1 MGNFAYPLQAKGRN
15 NNQITNTN
23 QKSSFMKNLKY
34 RISLL
39 VAGLLA
45 TLSLSAQ
52 ELSGVVKDSDG
63 LPLVGVSVFVD
74 GTTLGV
80 STDADGRYVIN
91 VPDAKGKT
99 LVFSC
104 IGMRTH
110 SVTVGNSSRIDVILE
125 EDANFLEETVV
136 IGYATVKRKDLMGS
150 VSSVDSKA
158 LTAMP
163 VTSVSEALSGRM
175 AGVQVTTTEGDPDA
189 EVKIRVRGSGSITQD
204 SSPLYIVDGFPV
216 ESISDI
222 PASDIQSI
230 DVLKDAFSTAI
241 YGSRGANGVVLVTT
255 KGGTSGKFSVSY
267 NAYWGM
273 KKMANA
279 DAIQVNSPYDF
290 VRNQYE
296 LSMIRGSYDDDY
308 VPYFGSY
315 EDIDLYRNVGGNDW
329 IRQVFGNTG
338 TNYSHNV
345 SVSGSTDKVR
355 WTASYSHIGDNAIM
369 TGSDYRRDNLNFKA
383 NFKPIRQLE
392 FDVNA
397 RYSNTR
403 IMGSGSNS
411 MNDAGSTS
419 GNGRLKHSVQ
429 YTPIPI
435 AEGAA
440 SGSDLEED
448 YGDNAPPLQ
457 SVADNDNKRVRCNWT
472 VNGAVTWHIIKNLNL
487 RVEAGLDDYTQENNR
502 FYGLTTYY
510 VGNTAQYQDHPA
522 TRYTDQYRQT
532 IRNTNTLSYN
542 FEEVFKDDR
551 HHLDILLG
559 QEYIVKKSNE
569 LTAVVEN
576 FPDFFTSEM
585 AWNFMST
592 GTAISTNNY
601 YDQND
606 KLLSFFGRVNYV
618 FDDRYSVSAT
628 MRADGSSKFT
638 AGNQWGYFPSA
649 AVSWTVSNEPWME
662 KASGWLSNLKLR
674 YSYGTAGNNNIP
686 SGMTMLNF
694 ASFSTS
700 WISQSDTYWST
711 VTDGGDTIMPNG
723 DLTWETTVSHNIG
736 LDFSFFKSR
745 LSGSFELYHNTTNDL
760 LIQFPTAGSG
770 YEFQYRNMGSVQ
782 NRGFEVSLNAV
793 LVERENFG
801 LTLGANLSMN
811 ENMVTSLGGLDRIE
825 SETQWASTEIGTDY
839 LVTVG
844 QPLGNIYG
852 YESDGMYTVDD
863 FTYNG
868 TEWVLND
875 DVVDCSAV
883 IGDQYMRPGAMK
895 LKDQDGDGEVT
906 VDDKKII
913 GNATP
918 KGFGGISLTGYL
930 YGFDF
935 SANFNYVFGNDIY
948 NANKIEFTSTRKYRN
963 RNLMKTDEQ
972 RWTNIDW
979 STGQMITD
987 PEVLRD
993 VNAGATLW
1001 SPAVGNAV
1009 LSDWAVED
1017 GSFLRLSSATV
1028 GYTLPS
1034 QLTMKAK
1041 ISRLRFYVTG
1051 TNLFCLTRYS
1061 GYDPEVDTR
1070 RATPLTP
1077 GVDYSAYP
1085 KSIGFVV
1092 GLNLTF

>member
-1 MGNFAYPLQAKGRN
+1 
-15 NNQITNTN
+15 
-23 QKSSFMKNLKY
+23 
-34 RISLL
+34 
-39 VAGLLA
+39 
-45 TLSLSAQ
+45 
-52 ELSGVVKDSDG
+52 
-63 LPLVGVSVFVD
+63 
-74 GTTLGV
+74 
-80 STDADGRYVIN
+80 
-91 VPDAKGKT
+91 
-99 LVFSC
+99 
-104 IGMRTH
+104 
-110 SVTVGNSSRIDVILE
+110 
-125 EDANFLEETVV
+125 
-136 IGYATVKRKDLMGS
+136 
-150 VSSVDSKA
+150 
-158 LTAMP
+158 
-163 VTSVSEALSGRM
+163 
-175 AGVQVTTTEGDPDA
+175 
-189 EVKIRVRGSGSITQD
+189 
-204 SSPLYIVDGFPV
+204 
-216 ESISDI
+216 
-222 PASDIQSI
+222 
-230 DVLKDAFSTAI
+230 
-241 YGSRGANGVVLVTT
+241 
-255 KGGTSGKFSVSY
+255 
-267 NAYWGM
+267 
-273 KKMANA
+273 
-279 DAIQVNSPYDF
+279 
-290 VRNQYE
+290 
-296 LSMIRGSYDDDY
+296 
-308 VPYFGSY
+308 
-315 EDIDLYRNVGGNDW
+315 
-329 IRQVFGNTG
+329 
-338 TNYSHNV
+338 
-345 SVSGSTDKVR
+345 
-355 WTASYSHIGDNAIM
+355 
-369 TGSDYRRDNLNFKA
+369 
-383 NFKPIRQLE
+383 
-392 FDVNA
+392 
-397 RYSNTR
+397 
-403 IMGSGSNS
+403 
-411 MNDAGSTS
+411 
-419 GNGRLKHSVQ
+419 
-429 YTPIPI
+429 
-435 AEGAA
+435 
-440 SGSDLEED
+440 
-448 YGDNAPPLQ
+448 
-457 SVADNDNKRVRCNWT
+457 
-472 VNGAVTWHIIKNLNL
+472 
-487 RVEAGLDDYTQENNR
+487 
-502 FYGLTTYY
+502 
-510 VGNTAQYQDHPA
+510 
-522 TRYTDQYRQT
+522 
-532 IRNTNTLSYN
+532 
-542 FEEVFKDDR
+542 
-551 HHLDILLG
+551 
-559 QEYIVKKSNE
+559 
-569 LTAVVEN
+569 
-576 FPDFFTSEM
+576 
-585 AWNFMST
+585 
-592 GTAISTNNY
+592 
-601 YDQND
+601 
-606 KLLSFFGRVNYV
+606 
-618 FDDRYSVSAT
+618 
-628 MRADGSSKFT
+628 
-638 AGNQWGYFPSA
+638 
-649 AVSWTVSNEPWME
+649 
-662 KASGWLSNLKLR
+662 
-674 YSYGTAGNNNIP
+674 
-686 SGMTMLNF
+686 MTMLNF

-711 VTDGGDTIMPNG
+711 VTDGGDTIMPNE
-723 DLTWETTVSHNIG
+723 DLTWETTISHNIG
-736 LDFSFFKSR
+736 LDFSFFNSR
-745 LSGSFELYHNTTNDL
+745 LSGSFELYHNTTKDL

-782 NRGFEVSLNAV
+782 NKGFEISLNAV
-793 LVERENFG
+793 LVEKENFG

-883 IGDQYMRPGAMK
+883 IGDQYLRPGAMK

>member
-1 MGNFAYPLQAKGRN
+1 
-15 NNQITNTN
+15 
-23 QKSSFMKNLKY
+23 MKNLKY
-34 RISLL
+34 KISLL

-457 SVADNDNKRVRCNWT
+457 SVA
-472 VNGAVTWHIIKNLNL
+472 IKNLNL

>member
-1 MGNFAYPLQAKGRN
+1 
-15 NNQITNTN
+15 
-23 QKSSFMKNLKY
+23 MKNLKY
-34 RISLL
+34 KISLL

-296 LSMIRGSYDDDY
+296 LSMIRGTYDDDY
-308 VPYFGSY
+308 VDYFGSY
-315 EDIDLYRNVGGNDW
+315 QDIDLYRNVEGNDW

-369 TGSDYRRDNLNFKA
+369 TGSTYRRDNLNFKA

-457 SVADNDNKRVRCNWT
+457 SVADNDNKRVRRNWT

-532 IRNTNTLSYN
+532 IRNTNTFSYN

-576 FPDFFTSEM
+576 FPDFFTSGM

-649 AVSWTVSNEPWME
+649 AVSWTVSNEP
-662 KASGWLSNLKLR
+662 
-674 YSYGTAGNNNIP
+674 
-686 SGMTMLNF
+686 MLNF

>member
-1 MGNFAYPLQAKGRN
+1 
-15 NNQITNTN
+15 
-23 QKSSFMKNLKY
+23 MKNLTYK
-34 RISLL
+34 ISLL
-39 VAGLLA
+39 VVGLLA
-45 TLSLSAQ
+45 SLTLSAQ
-52 ELSGVVKDSDG
+52 EIRGVVKDADG
-63 LPLVGVSVFVD
+63 LPLVGVSVFVE
-74 GTTLGV
+74 GTTNGV
-80 STDADGRYVIN
+80 STDVDGRYAID

-104 IGMRTH
+104 VGMRTH
-110 SVTVGNSSRIDVILE
+110 SAVIGNSTRMDIILE

-136 IGYATVKRKDLMGS
+136 IGYATVRRKDLMGS
-150 VSSVDSKA
+150 VSSVDSKT
-158 LTAMP
+158 LTAVP
-163 VTSVSEALSGRM
+163 VTSVGEALSGRM

-189 EVKIRVRGSGSITQD
+189 DIKIRVRGTGSITQD

-279 DAIQVNSPYDF
+279 DAIQVDDPYTF

-296 LSMIRGSYDDDY
+296 LSMIRGAYKDQY
-308 VPYFGSY
+308 VPYFGLF
-315 EDIDLYRNVGGNDW
+315 EDMDLYRNIEGNDW
-329 IRQVFGNTG
+329 VKQVFGNTG

-355 WTASYSHIGDNAIM
+355 WTASYSHLGDNAIM
-369 TGSDYRRDNLNFKA
+369 TGSSYRRDNLTFKA
-383 NFKPIRQLE
+383 NFKPIRQLS

-419 GNGRLKHSVQ
+419 GNGRLKHAVQ

-435 AEGAA
+435 AGGAIA
-440 SGSDLEED
+440 GAELAED

-457 SVADNDNKRVRCNWT
+457 SVADNDNKRLRRSWT

-487 RVEAGLDDYTQENNR
+487 RVEGGLEDYNQENNR
-502 FYGLTTYY
+502 FYGITTYY
-510 VGNTAQYQDHPA
+510 SRASATYPNKPA
-522 TRYTDQYRQT
+522 VRYTDQYRQT

-542 FEEVFKDDR
+542 FSEVFKDDR
-551 HHLDILLG
+551 HHLDLLAG
-559 QEYIVKKSNE
+559 TEYIVRKSNE
-569 LTAVVEN
+569 LTSIVEN
-576 FPDFFTSEM
+576 FPDFFDAET

-601 YDQND
+601 YDTD
-606 KLLSFFGRVNYV
+606 DRLLSFFGRANYV

-628 MRADGSSKFT
+628 IRADGSSKFVK
-638 AGNQWGYFPSA
+638 GRQWGYFPSA
-649 AVSWTVSNEPWME
+649 AASWTISNEPWME
-662 KASGWLSNLKLR
+662 GASGWLDNLKLR

-694 ASFSTS
+694 ASFSTA
-700 WISQSDTYWST
+700 WISQSNTYWST
-711 VTDGGDTIMPNG
+711 VTDGGDTIMPN
-723 DLTWETTVSHNIG
+723 DKLSWETTVSHNIG

-745 LSGSFELYHNTTNDL
+745 LNGSVELYHNTTNDL
-760 LIQFPTAGSG
+760 LIQFPTSGSG

-782 NRGFEVSLNAV
+782 NKGIEISLNAV

-801 LTLGANLSMN
+801 LTLGANLSLN
-811 ENMVTSLGGLDRIE
+811 DNRVLSLGGLDRIE
-825 SETQWASTEIGTDY
+825 AATQWASTEIGTDFI
-839 LVTVG
+839 VVKG

-852 YESDGMYTVDD
+852 FESDGFYGVDD
-863 FTYNG
+863 FTYNAQTG
-868 TEWVLND
+868 KWVLKPGI
-875 DVVDCSAV
+875 VDCSDI
-883 IGDQYMRPGAMK
+883 IGTAYMRPGAMK
-895 LKDQDGDGEVT
+895 LKDNTGDKKVT

-913 GNATP
+913 GNTTP
-918 KGFGGISLTGYL
+918 TGFGGISLTGYL

-935 SANFNYVFGNDIY
+935 SANFNYVFGNDVY
-948 NANKIEFTSTRKYRN
+948 NANKIEFTSSRGYRN
-963 RNLMKTDEQ
+963 RNFMKTGDQ
-972 RWTNIDW
+972 RWTNINW
-979 STGQMITD
+979 ETGELITD
-987 PEVLRD
+987 PEVLRE
-993 VNAGATLW
+993 VNSGATLW
-1001 SPAVGNAV
+1001 SPGVNRAV

-1017 GSFLRLSSATV
+1017 GSFLRLTSATI

-1034 QLTMKAK
+1034 QWTMKAR

-1051 TNLFCLTRYS
+1051 TNLFCLTRYT

-1070 RATPLTP
+1070 RDTPLTP

-1092 GLNLTF
+1092 GVNLTF

>member
-1 MGNFAYPLQAKGRN
+1 
-15 NNQITNTN
+15 
-23 QKSSFMKNLKY
+23 MKNLTYK
-34 RISLL
+34 ISLL
-39 VAGLLA
+39 IVGLFA

-52 ELSGVVKDSDG
+52 EISGVVKDTDG

-80 STDADGRYVIN
+80 STDADGRYVIDI
-91 VPDAKGKT
+91 PEAKGKT
-99 LVFSC
+99 LLFSC

-110 SVTVGNSSRIDVILE
+110 SAVIGNSSRMDVILE
-125 EDANFLEETVV
+125 PDANFLEETVV

-158 LTAMP
+158 LTAVP
-163 VTSVSEALSGRM
+163 VTTVGEALSGRM

-189 EVKIRVRGSGSITQD
+189 EIKIRVRGSGSITQD

-222 PASDIQSI
+222 PSSDIQSI

-273 KKMANA
+273 KKMANK
-279 DAIQVNSPYDF
+279 DAIEVNSPYDF

-296 LSMIRGSYDDDY
+296 LSMIRGDYTDQY
-308 VPYFGSY
+308 VPYFGLY
-315 EDIDLYRNVGGNDW
+315 EDIDLYENVQGNDW
-329 IRQVFGNTG
+329 IQQVFGNVG
-338 TNYSHNV
+338 TNFSHNV

-355 WTASYSHIGDNAIM
+355 WTASYAHIGDDAIM
-369 TGSDYRRDNLNFKA
+369 TGSSYKRDNLNFKA
-383 NFKPIRQLE
+383 NYKPIKQLS
-392 FDVNA
+392 FDINA
-397 RYSNTR
+397 RYSHTT

-435 AEGAA
+435 SEGAV

-457 SVADNDNKRVRCNWT
+457 SVADNDNKRVRRNWT

-487 RVEAGLDDYTQENNR
+487 RVEGGLDDYTQENDR

-522 TRYTDQYRQT
+522 TRYTEQYRQT
-532 IRNTNTLSYN
+532 IRNSNTLSYN
-542 FEEVFKDDR
+542 FEEVFKDSR
-551 HHLDILLG
+551 HKLDILLG

-576 FPDFFTSEM
+576 FPDFFDAEM
-585 AWNFMST
+585 ARNFMST
-592 GTAISTNNY
+592 GTAISTNKFF
-601 YDQND
+601 DPND
-606 KLLSFFGRVNYV
+606 RLLSFFGRANYV

-638 AGNQWGYFPSA
+638 KGNQWGYFPSA
-649 AVSWTVSNEPWME
+649 AASWTISNEPWME
-662 KASGWLSNLKLR
+662 GASNWLDNLKLR

-736 LDFSFFKSR
+736 LDFAFFKSR
-745 LSGSFELYHNTTNDL
+745 LTGSFELYHNTTKDL

-782 NRGFEVSLNAV
+782 NRGLEVSLNAV
-793 LVERENFG
+793 LVEKENFG
-801 LTLGANLSMN
+801 LTLGANLSLN
-811 ENMVTSLGGLDRIE
+811 ENLVTSLGGLDRIE

-852 YESDGMYTVDD
+852 YESDGMYGVDD
-863 FTYNG
+863 FTFDGNK
-868 TEWVLND
+868 WVLND

-883 IGDQYMRPGAMK
+883 IGKDYLRPGAMK
-895 LKDQDGDGEVT
+895 LKDQDGDGEVNA
-906 VDDKKII
+906 DDKKII

-972 RWTNIDW
+972 RWTNVDW
-979 STGQMITD
+979 TTGQLITD
-987 PEVLRD
+987 KEQLREVNR
-993 VNAGATLW
+993 NATLW

-1017 GSFLRLSSATV
+1017 GSFLRLTSATI

-1034 QLTMKAK
+1034 QLTMKAR

>member
-1 MGNFAYPLQAKGRN
+1 MN
-15 NNQITNTN
+15 NLTSKI
-23 QKSSFMKNLKY
+23 Y
-34 RISLL
+34 LL
-39 VAGLLA
+39 IAGLFV
-45 TLSLSAQ
+45 TLTVSAQ
-52 ELSGVVKDSDG
+52 QISGVVKDTG
-63 LPLVGVSVFVD
+63 GQPLAGVSVFID
-74 GTTLGV
+74 GTTTGA
-80 STDADGRYVIN
+80 STDVDGKYVIDVDN
-91 VPDAKGKT
+91 ATGKV
-99 LVFSC
+99 LVFSF
-104 IGMRTH
+104 IGMRTQE
-110 SVTVGNSSRIDVILE
+110 VRIGNSLVYDIIME

-136 IGYATVKRKDLMGS
+136 IGYATVKRKDLIGS

-158 LTAMP
+158 LAAMP
-163 VTSVSEALSGRM
+163 VTTVGEALTGRM

-189 EVKIRVRGSGSITQD
+189 DIKIRVRGSGSITQD

-267 NAYWGM
+267 NAYWGQ
-273 KKMANA
+273 KWMANK
-279 DAIQVNSPYDF
+279 DAIQVEDPYNF
-290 VRNQYE
+290 VKNQYE
-296 LSMIRGSYDDDY
+296 LSMIRGKYEDQY
-308 VPYFGSY
+308 VPYFGLY
-315 EDIDLYRNVGGNDW
+315 EDIGLYENVQGNDW
-329 IRQVFGNTG
+329 IGQVFGNTG
-338 TNYSHNV
+338 TNFSHNV

-355 WTASYSHIGDNAIM
+355 WTASYAHIGDNAIM
-369 TGSDYRRDNLNFKA
+369 TGSDYKRDNLNFKA
-383 NFKPIRQLE
+383 NYKPIKELE
-392 FDVNA
+392 FDINA
-397 RYSNTR
+397 RYSHTT

-411 MNDAGSTS
+411 MDDAGSTS

-429 YTPIPI
+429 YSPIPI
-435 AEGAA
+435 AGGAI

-457 SVADNDNKRVRCNWT
+457 SVADNDNKRVRRNWT

-487 RVEAGLDDYTQENNR
+487 RVEGGLEDYTQENNR

-510 VGNTAQYQDHPA
+510 VGNTAQYKNKPA
-522 TRYTDQYRQT
+522 TRYTDTYRQT

-542 FEEVFKDDR
+542 FEEVFNDDR
-551 HHLDILLG
+551 HHLDLLLG
-559 QEYIVKKSNE
+559 QEYIFKRSNE
-569 LTAVVEN
+569 LTSVVEN
-576 FPDFFTSEM
+576 FPDFFDSEM

-592 GTAISTNNY
+592 GTSISTNNY
-601 YDQND
+601 YDPND

-618 FDDRYSVSAT
+618 FDNRYSVSAT

-638 AGNQWGYFPSA
+638 KGNQWGYFPSA
-649 AVSWTVSNEPWME
+649 AASWTISNEPWMDG
-662 KASGWLSNLKLR
+662 ASGWLDNLKLR

-700 WISQSDTYWST
+700 WISQSGTYWST
-711 VTDGGDTIMPNG
+711 VTDDGDTIMPNE
-723 DLTWETTVSHNIG
+723 DLTWETTISHNIG

-745 LSGSFELYHNTTNDL
+745 LNGSVELYHNTTKDL

-770 YEFQYRNMGSVQ
+770 YEFQYRNMGSVR
-782 NRGFEVSLNAV
+782 NRGIEVSLNAV
-793 LVERENFG
+793 LVEKENFG
-801 LTLGANLSMN
+801 LTLGANLSLNQN
-811 ENMVTSLGGLDRIE
+811 EVTSLGGLSRIE
-825 SETQWASTEIGTDY
+825 AVTEWASTEVGTDY
-839 LVTVG
+839 IVEVG
-844 QPLGNIYG
+844 RPLGNIYG
-852 YESDGMYTVDD
+852 YESDGFYKASD
-863 FTYNG
+863 FTYDG
-868 TEWVLND
+868 TKWVLNEG
-875 DVVDCSAV
+875 VVDCSSV
-883 IGDQYMRPGAMK
+883 IGSDYLRPGAMK
-895 LKDQDGDGEVT
+895 LKDQDGNGSVT
-906 VDDKKII
+906 VDDKRVI
-913 GNATP
+913 GNSTP
-918 KGFGGISLTGYL
+918 KGFGGITLSGYL

-948 NANKIEFTSTRKYRN
+948 NANKIEFTSSRKYSN

-979 STGQMITD
+979 STGQLITD
-987 PEVLRD
+987 PDQLD
-993 VNAGATLW
+993 QVNANSTLW

-1017 GSFLRLSSATV
+1017 GSFLRLTSATI

-1034 QLTMKAK
+1034 HITMKAK

-1051 TNLFCLTRYS
+1051 TNLFCLTNYS

-1085 KSIGFVV
+1085 KSIGYVV
-1092 GLNLTF
+1092 GVNLTF

>member
-1 MGNFAYPLQAKGRN
+1 MN
-15 NNQITNTN
+15 NLTSKI
-23 QKSSFMKNLKY
+23 Y
-34 RISLL
+34 LL
-39 VAGLLA
+39 IAGLFV
-45 TLSLSAQ
+45 TLTVSAQ
-52 ELSGVVKDSDG
+52 QISGVVKDTG
-63 LPLVGVSVFVD
+63 GQPLAGVSVFID
-74 GTTLGV
+74 GTTTGA
-80 STDADGRYVIN
+80 STDVDGKYVIDVDN
-91 VPDAKGKT
+91 ATGKV
-99 LVFSC
+99 LVFSF
-104 IGMRTH
+104 IGMRTQE
-110 SVTVGNSSRIDVILE
+110 VRIGNSLVYDIIME

-136 IGYATVKRKDLMGS
+136 IGYATVKRKDLIGS

-158 LTAMP
+158 LAAMP
-163 VTSVSEALSGRM
+163 VTTVGEALTGRM

-189 EVKIRVRGSGSITQD
+189 DIKIRVRGSGSITQD

-267 NAYWGM
+267 NAYWGQ
-273 KKMANA
+273 KWMANK
-279 DAIQVNSPYDF
+279 DAIQVEDPYSF
-290 VRNQYE
+290 VKNQYE
-296 LSMIRGSYDDDY
+296 LSMIRGNYEDQY
-308 VPYFGSY
+308 VPYFGLY
-315 EDIDLYRNVGGNDW
+315 EDIGLYEGVQGNDW
-329 IRQVFGNTG
+329 IGQVFGNTG
-338 TNYSHNV
+338 TNFSHNV

-355 WTASYSHIGDNAIM
+355 WTASYAHIGDNAIM
-369 TGSDYRRDNLNFKA
+369 TGSDYKRDNLNFKA
-383 NFKPIRQLE
+383 NYKPIKELE
-392 FDVNA
+392 FDINA
-397 RYSNTR
+397 RYSHTT

-411 MNDAGSTS
+411 MDDAGSTS

-429 YTPIPI
+429 YSPIPI
-435 AEGAA
+435 AGGAI

-457 SVADNDNKRVRCNWT
+457 SVADNDNKRVRRNWT

-487 RVEAGLDDYTQENNR
+487 RVEGGLEDYTQENNR

-510 VGNTAQYQDHPA
+510 VGNTAQYKNKPA
-522 TRYTDQYRQT
+522 TRYTDTYRQT

-542 FEEVFKDDR
+542 FEEVFNDDR
-551 HHLDILLG
+551 HHLDLLLG
-559 QEYIVKKSNE
+559 QEYIFKRSNE
-569 LTAVVEN
+569 LTSVVEN
-576 FPDFFTSEM
+576 FPDFFDSEM

-592 GTAISTNNY
+592 GTSISTNNY
-601 YDQND
+601 YDPND

-618 FDDRYSVSAT
+618 FDNRYSVSAT

-638 AGNQWGYFPSA
+638 KGNQWGYFPSA
-649 AVSWTVSNEPWME
+649 AASWTISNEPWMDG
-662 KASGWLSNLKLR
+662 ASGWLDNLKLR

-700 WISQSDTYWST
+700 WISQSGTYWST
-711 VTDGGDTIMPNG
+711 VTDDGDTIMPNE
-723 DLTWETTVSHNIG
+723 DLTWETTISHNIG

-745 LSGSFELYHNTTNDL
+745 LNGSVELYHNTTKDL

-770 YEFQYRNMGSVQ
+770 YEFQYRNMGSVR
-782 NRGFEVSLNAV
+782 NRGIEVSLNAV
-793 LVERENFG
+793 LVEKENFG
-801 LTLGANLSMN
+801 LTLGANLSLNQN
-811 ENMVTSLGGLDRIE
+811 EVTSLGGLSRIE
-825 SETQWASTEIGTDY
+825 AVTEWASTEVGTDY
-839 LVTVG
+839 IVEVG
-844 QPLGNIYG
+844 RPLGNIYG
-852 YESDGMYTVDD
+852 YESDGFYKASD
-863 FTYNG
+863 FTYDG
-868 TEWVLND
+868 TKWVLNEG
-875 DVVDCSAV
+875 VVDCSSV
-883 IGDQYMRPGAMK
+883 IGSDYLRPGAMK
-895 LKDQDGDGEVT
+895 LKDQDGNGSVT
-906 VDDKKII
+906 VDDKRVI
-913 GNATP
+913 GNSTP
-918 KGFGGISLTGYL
+918 KGFGGITLSGYL

-948 NANKIEFTSTRKYRN
+948 NANKIEFTSSRKYSN

-979 STGQMITD
+979 PTGQLITD
-987 PEVLRD
+987 PDQLD
-993 VNAGATLW
+993 QVNANATLW

-1017 GSFLRLSSATV
+1017 GSFLRLTSATI

-1034 QLTMKAK
+1034 HITMKAK

-1051 TNLFCLTRYS
+1051 TNLFCLTNYS

-1085 KSIGFVV
+1085 KSIGYVV
-1092 GLNLTF
+1092 GVNLTF

>member
-1 MGNFAYPLQAKGRN
+1 MN
-15 NNQITNTN
+15 NLTSKI
-23 QKSSFMKNLKY
+23 Y
-34 RISLL
+34 LL
-39 VAGLLA
+39 IAGLFV
-45 TLSLSAQ
+45 TLTVSAQ
-52 ELSGVVKDSDG
+52 QISGVVKDTG
-63 LPLVGVSVFVD
+63 GQPLAGVSVFID
-74 GTTLGV
+74 GTTTGA
-80 STDADGRYVIN
+80 STDVDGKYVIDVDN
-91 VPDAKGKT
+91 ATGKV
-99 LVFSC
+99 LVFSF
-104 IGMRTH
+104 IGMRTQE
-110 SVTVGNSSRIDVILE
+110 VRIGNSLVYDIIME

-136 IGYATVKRKDLMGS
+136 IGYATVKRKDLIGS

-158 LTAMP
+158 LAAMP
-163 VTSVSEALSGRM
+163 VTTVGEALTGRM

-189 EVKIRVRGSGSITQD
+189 DIKIRVRGSGSITQD

-267 NAYWGM
+267 NAYWGQ
-273 KKMANA
+273 KWMANK
-279 DAIQVNSPYDF
+279 DAIQVEDPYNF
-290 VRNQYE
+290 VKNQYE
-296 LSMIRGSYDDDY
+296 LSMIRGKYEDQY
-308 VPYFGSY
+308 VPYFGLY
-315 EDIDLYRNVGGNDW
+315 EDIGLYENVQGNDW
-329 IRQVFGNTG
+329 IGQVFGNTG
-338 TNYSHNV
+338 TNFSHNV

-355 WTASYSHIGDNAIM
+355 WTASYAHIGDNAIM
-369 TGSDYRRDNLNFKA
+369 TGSDYKRDNLNFKA
-383 NFKPIRQLE
+383 NYKPIKELE
-392 FDVNA
+392 FDINA
-397 RYSNTR
+397 RYSHTT

-411 MNDAGSTS
+411 MDDAGSTS

-429 YTPIPI
+429 YSPIPI
-435 AEGAA
+435 AGGAI

-457 SVADNDNKRVRCNWT
+457 SVADNDNKRVRRNWT

-487 RVEAGLDDYTQENNR
+487 RVEGGLEDYTQENNR

-510 VGNTAQYQDHPA
+510 VGNTAQYKNKPA
-522 TRYTDQYRQT
+522 TRYTDTYRQT

-542 FEEVFKDDR
+542 FEEVFNDDR
-551 HHLDILLG
+551 HHLDLLLG
-559 QEYIVKKSNE
+559 QEYIFKRSNE
-569 LTAVVEN
+569 LTSVVEN
-576 FPDFFTSEM
+576 FPDFFDSEM

-592 GTAISTNNY
+592 GTSISTNNY
-601 YDQND
+601 YDPND

-618 FDDRYSVSAT
+618 FDNRYSVSAT

-638 AGNQWGYFPSA
+638 KGNQWGYFPSA
-649 AVSWTVSNEPWME
+649 AASWTISNEPWMDG
-662 KASGWLSNLKLR
+662 ASGWLDNLKLR

-700 WISQSDTYWST
+700 WISQSGTYWST
-711 VTDGGDTIMPNG
+711 VTDDGDTIMPNE
-723 DLTWETTVSHNIG
+723 DLTWETTISHNIG

-745 LSGSFELYHNTTNDL
+745 LNGSVELYHNTTKDL

-770 YEFQYRNMGSVQ
+770 YEFQYRNMGSVR
-782 NRGFEVSLNAV
+782 NRGIEVSLNAV
-793 LVERENFG
+793 LVEKENFG
-801 LTLGANLSMN
+801 LTLGANLSLNQN
-811 ENMVTSLGGLDRIE
+811 EVTSLGGLSRIE
-825 SETQWASTEIGTDY
+825 AVTEWASTEVGTDY
-839 LVTVG
+839 IVEVG
-844 QPLGNIYG
+844 RPLGNIYG
-852 YESDGMYTVDD
+852 YESDGFYKASD
-863 FTYNG
+863 FTYDG
-868 TEWVLND
+868 TKWVLNEG
-875 DVVDCSAV
+875 VVDCSSV
-883 IGDQYMRPGAMK
+883 IGSDYLRPGAMK
-895 LKDQDGDGEVT
+895 LKDQDGNGSVT
-906 VDDKKII
+906 VDDKRVI
-913 GNATP
+913 GNSTP
-918 KGFGGISLTGYL
+918 KGFGGITLSGYL

-948 NANKIEFTSTRKYRN
+948 NANKIEFTSSRKYSN

-979 STGQMITD
+979 STGQLITD
-987 PEVLRD
+987 PDQLD
-993 VNAGATLW
+993 QVNANATLW

-1017 GSFLRLSSATV
+1017 GSFLRLTSATI

-1034 QLTMKAK
+1034 HITMKAK

-1051 TNLFCLTRYS
+1051 TNLFCLTNYS

-1085 KSIGFVV
+1085 KSIGYVV
-1092 GLNLTF
+1092 GVNLTF

>member
-1 MGNFAYPLQAKGRN
+1 
-15 NNQITNTN
+15 
-23 QKSSFMKNLKY
+23 MKNLKY
-34 RISLL
+34 KISLL

-45 TLSLSAQ
+45 TFSLSAQ
-52 ELSGVVKDSDG
+52 EISGVVKDTGG

-74 GTTLGV
+74 GTTMGV
-80 STDADGRYVIN
+80 STDADGRYAIN
-91 VPDAKGKT
+91 VPEAKGKT

-110 SVTVGNSSRIDVILE
+110 SVTIGNSSRIDVILD

-158 LTAMP
+158 LNAMP

-189 EVKIRVRGSGSITQD
+189 EIKIRVRGAGSITQD

-296 LSMIRGSYDDDY
+296 LSMIRGTYDDDY
-308 VPYFGSY
+308 VDYFGSY
-315 EDIDLYRNVGGNDW
+315 QDIDLYRNVEGNDW
-329 IRQVFGNTG
+329 ISQVFGNTG

-369 TGSDYRRDNLNFKA
+369 TGSTYKRDNLNFKA
-383 NFKPIRQLE
+383 NFKPIKQLE

-457 SVADNDNKRVRCNWT
+457 SVADNDNKRVRRNWT

-487 RVEAGLDDYTQENNR
+487 RVEGGLDDYTQENNR

-510 VGNTAQYQDHPA
+510 VGNNAQYQDHPA

-569 LTAVVEN
+569 LTSMVEN
-576 FPDFFTSEM
+576 FPVFFDAEM

-606 KLLSFFGRVNYV
+606 KLLSFFGRANYV

-638 AGNQWGYFPSA
+638 KGNQWGYFPSA
-649 AVSWTVSNEPWME
+649 AVSWTISNEPWM
-662 KASGWLSNLKLR
+662 KSASDWLSNLKLR

-711 VTDGGDTIMPNG
+711 VTDGGDTIMPNE
-723 DLTWETTVSHNIG
+723 DLTWETTISHNIG
-736 LDFSFFKSR
+736 LDFSFFNSR
-745 LSGSFELYHNTTNDL
+745 LSGSFELYHNTTKDL

-782 NRGFEVSLNAV
+782 NKGFEISLNAV
-793 LVERENFG
+793 LVEKENFG

-883 IGDQYMRPGAMK
+883 IGDQYLRPGAMK